1 MKYLLCCLLC
11 FVSLSLFAE
20 ERAEQAR
27 TDYEQLANLVKE
39 RTAKEIQEKYGV
51 RPLLKEFVR
60 KRAKQPYKKALSLA
74 FVVKPPV
81 SIDQARRLLVE
92 WSHIYL
98 NNINKTQELQVLL
111 PEFPC
116 TPYNVEISCA
126 VLDPKRKETYE
137 NSLFLFTIQD
147 GALQYLAYDEDSVK
161 RLIHLETYG
170 DACEILAIKGDKLKT
185 PYGTKCDLGV
195 DSIYLGPMLEIE
207 KKWEEDL
214 IKDPKTKFI
223 HKSLGDGAFPAYIAV
238 RQGADPYKKSTT
250 FVGIAPI
257 PFFRASLCFRAY
269 NYAICDDSLPLLDV
283 EGTCNC
289 FEGGCLLSGPGPKA
303 RKWPIKS
310 DHPLYLSIVK
320 AREAKFTDELNEAK
334 DKK

>member
-1 MKYLLCCLLC
+1 MKYLFSCLLC
-11 FVSLSLFAE
+11 FVTLSLFAE
-20 ERAEQAR
+20 ERKEQPR
-27 TDYEQLANLVKE
+27 IDYEQLANSVKE
-39 RTAKEIQEKYGV
+39 KTAKEIQEKYGV

-74 FVVKPPV
+74 FIVKPPV
-81 SIDQARRLLVE
+81 SIDHARKLLVE

-98 NNINKTQELQVLL
+98 NNINKTQELQFLL

-137 NSLFLFTIQD
+137 NSLFLFTIAD
-147 GALQYLAYDEDSVK
+147 GALQYLAYDEELVK

-170 DACEILAIKGDKLKT
+170 DACEILAIKGDKLRT

-214 IKDPKTKFI
+214 VKDPKIKFI
-223 HKSLGDGAFPAYIAV
+223 HKSLGDGAFPAYIAA
-238 RQGADPYKKSTT
+238 RQAADPYKKSTN
-250 FVGIAPI
+250 FCRNCP
-257 PFFRASLCFRAY
+257 
-269 NYAICDDSLPLLDV
+269 NPLLSSN
-283 EGTCNC
+283 TL
-289 FEGGCLLSGPGPKA
+289 F
-303 RKWPIKS
+303 
-310 DHPLYLSIVK
+310 
-320 AREAKFTDELNEAK
+320 
-334 DKK
+334 